1 MSDTVLFTSKISI
14 ENPSPSDCQL
24 DSASLLYLRVTTPPE
39 SHRYIRLAEEMS
51 KSEREDVISHLAD
64 RIFSAML
71 DELTMDA
78 ALRGHREIARNS
90 CGMAHARNG
99 HQQPQR
105 ASNDDPPV
113 FDGKTVSSTGTSTPT
128 GSKEGIVLFECPV
141 CKRQIA
147 SNRYAPHLS
156 GCMGIGTGSRRGA
169 ARGTLKTKLPI
180 ETIRSDS
187 PLQGSE
193 NGNFSDDNSGG
204 KGSYSHFR
212 EDDDEF
218 NLKRKQPVS
227 PQTSPAKKP
236 KKQKTAGSVASRLKD
251 STVTGSQSKIPSKLR
266 SSSTA
271 SFLDRDRSATP
282 ASQSS
287 SGTPI
292 ATSVSSVISGQSP
305 AGTGP
310 PKRGRPKGSKTGMG
324 RGAAVI
330 ATQVKRPSPPRPPPP
345 PQPDYLI
352 DVEGDETGSST
363 DTD

>member
-1 MSDTVLFTSKISI
+1 
-14 ENPSPSDCQL
+14 
-24 DSASLLYLRVTTPPE
+24 
-39 SHRYIRLAEEMS
+39 MS

-78 ALRGHREIARNS
+78 ALRGHREIARS
-90 CGMAHARNG
+90 RSVCRGCHTHCGMAHARNG

-105 ASNDDPPV
+105 ALNDDPPL
-113 FDGKTVSSTGTSTPT
+113 FDGKTASSTGTNTPVGT
-128 GSKEGIVLFECPV
+128 KDGNILFECPV
-141 CKRQIA
+141 CKRQVA

-156 GCMGIGTGSRRGA
+156 GCMGIGTGSRRAA

-193 NGNFSDDNSGG
+193 NGNFSDDNSGAKVKAKSKG
-204 KGSYSHFR
+204 KNT
-212 EDDDEF
+212 DDDEF

-227 PQTSPAKKP
+227 PQTSPTKKP
-236 KKQKTAGSVASRLKD
+236 KKQKTAGAVASRLKD
-251 STVTGSQSKIPSKLR
+251 STATGSQSKIPSKLR

-324 RGAAVI
+324 RGAA
-330 ATQVKRPSPPRPPPP
+330 ALAAQVKRPSPPRPPPP

>member
-1 MSDTVLFTSKISI
+1 
-14 ENPSPSDCQL
+14 
-24 DSASLLYLRVTTPPE
+24 
-39 SHRYIRLAEEMS
+39 MS

-78 ALRGHREIARNS
+78 ALRGHREIARNRS
-90 CGMAHARNG
+90 VCRGL
-99 HQQPQR
+99 P
-105 ASNDDPPV
+105 
-113 FDGKTVSSTGTSTPT
+113 GTSTPT
-128 GSKEGIVLFECPV
+128 GSKEGNVLFECPV
-141 CKRQIA
+141 CKRQVA

-204 KGSYSHFR
+204 KVKGKSKGKNT
-212 EDDDEF
+212 DDDEF

-251 STVTGSQSKIPSKLR
+251 STSKIPSKLR

>member
-1 MSDTVLFTSKISI
+1 
-14 ENPSPSDCQL
+14 
-24 DSASLLYLRVTTPPE
+24 
-39 SHRYIRLAEEMS
+39 MS
-51 KSEREDVISHLAD
+51 KSEREDVISLLAD

-78 ALRGHREIARNS
+78 ALRGHREIARNRS
-90 CGMAHARNG
+90 VCRGCHTHCGMAHARSG

-105 ASNDDPPV
+105 ASNDDPPLL
-113 FDGKTVSSTGTSTPT
+113 DGKTVSSTGTSTPT
-128 GSKEGIVLFECPV
+128 GSKEGNVLFECPV
-141 CKRQIA
+141 CKRQVA

-204 KGSYSHFR
+204 KVKGKSKGKNT
-212 EDDDEF
+212 DDDEF

-227 PQTSPAKKP
+227 PQTSPAKKL

-251 STVTGSQSKIPSKLR
+251 TGSQSKIPSKLR

-310 PKRGRPKGSKTGMG
+310 PKRGRPKGSKTGVG
-324 RGAAVI
+324 RGAA
-330 ATQVKRPSPPRPPPP
+330 ALAAQVKRPSPPRPPPP

>member
-1 MSDTVLFTSKISI
+1 
-14 ENPSPSDCQL
+14 
-24 DSASLLYLRVTTPPE
+24 
-39 SHRYIRLAEEMS
+39 MS

-78 ALRGHREIARNS
+78 ALRGHREIARNRS
-90 CGMAHARNG
+90 VCRICHTHCGMAHASNG
-99 HQQPQR
+99 HQQPQKAQSDER
-105 ASNDDPPV
+105 SLLE
-113 FDGKTVSSTGTSTPT
+113 GKTTSSTGTNTPT
-128 GSKEGIVLFECPV
+128 STKDGNVLFECTV
-141 CKRQIA
+141 CKRQVA

-156 GCMGIGTGSRRGA
+156 GCMGIGTGSRRTA
-169 ARGTLKTKLPI
+169 ARGNLKTKLPI
-180 ETIRSDS
+180 ETIRADS

-193 NGNFSDDNSGG
+193 NGKNT
-204 KGSYSHFR
+204 
-212 EDDDEF
+212 DDDEF
-218 NLKRKQPVS
+218 NLKRKQPLS
-227 PQTSPAKKP
+227 PQTSPAKKQ
-236 KKQKTAGSVASRLKD
+236 KKQKTTGSVASRLKD
-251 STVTGSQSKIPSKLR
+251 GAATGSQSKIPSKLR

-287 SGTPI
+287 SSTPI

-310 PKRGRPKGSKTGMG
+310 PKRGRPKG
-324 RGAAVI
+324 
-330 ATQVKRPSPPRPPPP
+330 RPPPP